1 MKEAD
6 ILLNIMEWCQSAD
19 GTAEAAETALA
30 TIRDLAKSHLLSEC
44 NIVALDPEM
53 EEERCACGWALDTGE
68 DPLHDGD
75 KCPNCKREV
84 RLIT

>member
-1 MKEAD
+1 MKEAET
-6 ILLNIMEWCQSAD
+6 LLNIMEWCQSAD

-30 TIRDLAKSHLLSEC
+30 TIRDLAKNHLLSEC

-53 EEERCACGWALDTGE
+53 EELHCVCGWEFDDTK
-68 DPLHDGD
+68 DGD

-84 RLIT
+84 RFIT